1 MVGPAESDYEET
13 YSTLRYAHKA
23 KYIRNF
29 AKVNVE
35 QGGLIER
42 FETEIAELQQ
52 KLSLLT
58 MASEQPKAVKNLPF
72 IVFNA
77 DLKSRFY
84 CSKRRR

>member
-58 MASEQPKAVKNLPF
+58 MASEQPKTVNTVYLMF
-72 IVFNA
+72 
-77 DLKSRFY
+77 
-84 CSKRRR
+84 